1 MRILH
6 NTCSQKIK
14 VFFAFVLTC
23 CHLLCRWK
31 FRFMH
36 LICINY
42 FLSTK
47 DWQHN
52 AWNGNGSQWP
62 TFTLYYQILWECKS
76 PSCQAVFLQNTA
88 HTKIRQC
95 AVLLIWQFLSPQ
107 YFFLQANP
115 YVVLFCLNTELPFK
129 NISQVYLQNIPK
141 LINYF
146 LIAYACDNSSWHL
159 DIPPLLHRS
168 L

>member
-1 MRILH
+1 MLNTTAVASLWNLSDILFLVKSLNTMDFQPRRFLFSNIMLILH

-31 FRFMH
+31 FKFMH

-76 PSCQAVFLQNTA
+76 TSCQAVFLQNVSCI
-88 HTKIRQC
+88 KIR
-95 AVLLIWQFLSPQ
+95 
-107 YFFLQANP
+107 
-115 YVVLFCLNTELPFK
+115 
-129 NISQVYLQNIPK
+129 
-141 LINYF
+141 
-146 LIAYACDNSSWHL
+146 
-159 DIPPLLHRS
+159 
-168 L
+168 